1 MRPGDCRQPL
11 RTTADLLVADE
22 PFIDLAWRNRR
33 ATASEC
39 GPGASAVTP
48 DLLSALLREA
58 ETIGL
63 FAAGTTSLVNAIA
76 DDIAEHRLLVSQ
88 LPSALPD
95 DPRLLSSALASLIG
109 CGLDDALVAGIQD
122 LPMRLALARRTAMS
136 LTQRNVLPAARELAC
151 DAWRRVC
158 LGLLEVIRALRRER
172 GGPAS
177 RHALPN
183 EPSAERLLAAA
194 ALGGTP
200 CIGPDGIVELPGWLE
215 RRARPRILLDHP
227 AILTIANTSYEI
239 VVRDISRGGA
249 GLADV
254 PEMDAASDCVLSLGA
269 RAIRGVILWRGEG
282 RCGIRFDEELA
293 DLEEVLADIG
303 HPL

>member
-1 MRPGDCRQPL
+1 MRPGDCRRPQ
-11 RTTADLLVADE
+11 RTTADLLIADE
-22 PFIDLAWRNRR
+22 HVIDLAWR
-33 ATASEC
+33 SSF
-39 GPGASAVTP
+39 ASAGDGGAGPEPVTP
-48 DLLSALLREA
+48 ELMSALLREA

-63 FAAGTTSLVNAIA
+63 FTAGTTSLINAIA
-76 DDIAEHRLLVSQ
+76 DDVADHRVLVSQ

-95 DPRLLSSALASLIG
+95 DPRLLVSALDRLIE
-109 CGLDDALVAGIQD
+109 CRLDDALVAAIQD

-136 LTQRNVLPAARELAC
+136 LTQKNVLPAARELAR
-151 DAWRRVC
+151 DAGRRAC

-172 GGPAS
+172 GGPSS
-177 RHALPN
+177 RHARANDPA
-183 EPSAERLLAAA
+183 AERLLAAA

-215 RRARPRILLDHP
+215 RRARPRIQIDHP
-227 AILTIANTSYEI
+227 AILTIASASYEV
-239 VVRDISRGGA
+239 VVRDVSRGGA
-249 GLADV
+249 GLTDV
-254 PEMDAASDCVLSLGA
+254 PAIDAASDCVLSLGA

-282 RCGIRFDEELA
+282 RCGIRFDQELA